1 MPEGIKKPLQP
12 AILTDLGR
20 LDYQKALDL
29 QKKLVQGKID
39 GTIKEDHIL
48 LVEHPSVFT
57 LGRRGGMENLI
68 KDLDFLN
75 QKKISIIQTQRGGN
89 ITYHGPGQVVV
100 YPVFDL
106 KRFSIGVK
114 DFVCKLE
121 EIMKQTCL
129 DVGIT
134 TNRDIKNNGLWLRNA
149 KIGSVGLAI
158 IHDISMH
165 GFALNITVD
174 LKPFSWINPCG
185 LNDICVTSIQ
195 NEYKKQGWNTQNLS
209 MENIKKSIATHFS
222 TLFNLTFIN
231 AHVPIQ

>member
-1 MPEGIKKPLQP
+1 MFERIKKSLQT
-12 AILTDLGR
+12 AVFTDLGL

-29 QKKLVQGKID
+29 QKQLVQGKVD
-39 GTIKEDHIL
+39 GTIIEDHIL

-68 KDLDFLN
+68 KDESFLK
-75 QKKISIIQTQRGGN
+75 QKKISIIQTRRGGN
-89 ITYHGPGQVVV
+89 ITYHGPGQIVV

-106 KRFSIGVK
+106 RRHSIGVK
-114 DFVCKLE
+114 DFVYKLE

-158 IHDISMH
+158 VHDISMH
-165 GFALNITVD
+165 GFALNIALD
-174 LKPFSWINPCG
+174 LEPFSWINPCG
-185 LNDICVTSIQ
+185 LNDVAVTSIQ
-195 NEYKKQGWNTQNLS
+195 NEFIKQGWNIQDLS
-209 MENIKKSIATHFS
+209 KVNIKKSIANHFS
-222 TLFNLTFIN
+222 TLFNLKLIK
-231 AHVPIQ
+231 AHAPIQ